1 MSLDICI
8 LDAGYGVVDVYVI
21 KRAER
26 SEVRGFL
33 PKKNNKAKRVS
44 RPDPQLSAAVMPR
57 TSSF

>member
-33 PKKNNKAKRVS
+33 PKKIIDKRV
-44 RPDPQLSAAVMPR
+44 PGQTPNCQVL
-57 TSSF
+57 